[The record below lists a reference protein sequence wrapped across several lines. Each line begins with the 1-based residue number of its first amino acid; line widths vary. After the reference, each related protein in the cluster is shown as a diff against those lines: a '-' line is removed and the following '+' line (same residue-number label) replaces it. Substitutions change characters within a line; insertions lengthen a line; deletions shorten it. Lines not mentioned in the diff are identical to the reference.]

1 MAALDA
7 FVLCSRHE
15 GFGRVVAEAMAAAR
29 PIVVTDEGALPELVD
44 SGRLGLVAPPEDPA
58 GFAGGILALLRDADR
73 AARLGR
79 EAAEAARQFD
89 VQVVAR
95 RVSARYRALVG
106 LGR

>member
-1 MAALDA
+1 
-7 FVLCSRHE
+7 
-15 GFGRVVAEAMAAAR
+15 
-29 PIVVTDEGALPELVD
+29 
-44 SGRLGLVAPPEDPA
+44 
-58 GFAGGILALLRDADR
+58 
-73 AARLGR
+73 LGR